1 MKTARLL
8 AAVVALVVF
17 SSVAR
22 ANLVNDGDFQ
32 NGSQVVYGSLTPSTG
47 PYGAWLGTHGGGVTA
62 GLTDWWIVAESDAGK
77 AAGDYYAKHFV
88 NTSKL
93 YQGIDINASTT
104 LPIGSLL
111 SLSFDYI
118 YSGGFTGS
126 QQSAVYLLGF
136 LGGEPNLDP
145 WFPGAP
151 FPFGDV
157 LYSATLSS
165 FTSAWTPF
173 SASGISVTKD
183 YDSLAL
189 VFFAGAFGSTG
200 IPGIRGIDNITLN
213 STVPEPSAM
222 LLIGPGLAGLAVLR
236 RKLKR

>member
-8 AAVVALVVF
+8 AAVFALVVF

-32 NGSQVVYGSLTPSTG
+32 NGSQVVYGSLNPSSG
-47 PYGAWLGTHGGGVTA
+47 PYGVWLGTHGGVTTA
-62 GLTDWWIVAESDAGK
+62 PTDWWIVADLDAGK

-93 YQGIDINASTT
+93 YQGIDINASTL
-104 LPIGSLL
+104 LPIGSHL
-111 SLSFDYI
+111 SLSFDFI
-118 YSGGFTGS
+118 YDSGFLGS

-136 LGGEPNLDP
+136 VGGEPNLDP
-145 WFPGAP
+145 WFSGAP
-151 FPFGDV
+151 FPYGDV
-157 LYSATLSS
+157 LYESTMTS
-165 FTSAWTPF
+165 FTGAWTGF

-200 IPGIRGIDNITLN
+200 VPGIRGIDNVNLT
-213 STVPEPSAM
+213 STVPEPSTM
-222 LLIGPGLAGLAVLR
+222 LLIGSGLAGLAVLR